1 MKRFENKNVL
11 ITGGN
16 AGIGLEATAQ
26 FIAEGAKV
34 VVFDIHEEK
43 SSALQN
49 IKGDIDYFQCDVSK
63 SSNVKAA
70 FKKTIDTV
78 QKIDILINNA
88 GILGPR
94 VKTEHYPEEDFDMV
108 IDINIKGVFYCMK
121 EAISIFKQIGG
132 GVIVNTASVAGK
144 IGMSRHLAYS
154 ASKHAVIGMTK
165 SAAVEYA
172 KQNIRINAVCPGF
185 TETAMLETIDEE
197 PEYKQMLR
205 FATPMKRF
213 GKPSEIASAILFL
226 ASDESSFMTGQGVVL
241 DGGLSVQ

>member
-16 AGIGLEATAQ
+16 AGIGLEAAAQ
-26 FIAEGAKV
+26 FLAEGAKV

-43 SSALQN
+43 SAELQQLDAEVYY
-49 IKGDIDYFQCDVSK
+49 IQCDVAK
-63 SSNVKAA
+63 SENVKAA
-70 FKKTIDTV
+70 FKKAIDSF
-78 QKIDILINNA
+78 QKINILINNA

-94 VKTEHYPEEDFDMV
+94 VKTEHYPEEDFDRV
-108 IDINIKGVFYCMK
+108 IDINVKGVFYCMK
-121 EAISIFKQIGG
+121 EAISIFKALGG

-165 SAAVEYA
+165 SVAVEYA

-185 TETAMLETIDEE
+185 TETSMLETINEE
-197 PEYKQMLR
+197 PEYKQALR
-205 FATPMKRF
+205 YATPMKRF
-213 GKPSEIASAILFL
+213 GKPSEIATAILFL
-226 ASDESSFMTGQGVVL
+226 ASDESSFMTGQGIVL

>member
-1 MKRFENKNVL
+1 EKRFENKNVL

-26 FIAEGAKV
+26 FLSEGAKI
-34 VVFDIHEEK
+34 VVFDIHEDK
-43 SSALQN
+43 SSELQK
-49 IKGDIDYFQCDVSK
+49 IMGDVTYIQCDVSK
-63 SSNVKAA
+63 SANVKAA
-70 FKKTIDTV
+70 FQKAIAAV

-108 IDINIKGVFYCMK
+108 IDVNVKGVFYCMK

-172 KQNIRINAVCPGF
+172 KQKIRINAVCPGF
-185 TETAMLETIDEE
+185 TETSMLETIDEE
-197 PEYKQMLR
+197 PEYKQALR
-205 FATPMKRF
+205 YATPMKRF
-213 GKPSEIASAILFL
+213 GKPSEIANAILFL

>member
-16 AGIGLEATAQ
+16 AGIGLETAHK
-26 FIAEGAKV
+26 FIAEGAKI
-34 VVFDIHEEK
+34 VVFDIQAQKSAELEK
-43 SSALQN
+43 IN
-49 IKGDIDYFQCDVSK
+49 GDVHYIQCDVAK
-63 SSNVKAA
+63 SENVKAA
-70 FKKTIDTV
+70 FKRAIDTV

-94 VKTEHYPEEDFDMV
+94 VKTEDYPEEDFDRV
-108 IDINIKGVFYCMK
+108 IDINVKGVFYCMK
-121 EAISIFKQIGG
+121 EAISIFKNIGG

-185 TETAMLETIDEE
+185 TETSMLETINEE

-213 GKPSEIASAILFL
+213 GKPQEIATAILFL

>member
-1 MKRFENKNVL
+1 MKRFENKKVL

-16 AGIGLEATAQ
+16 GGIGLEATSK
-26 FIAEGAKV
+26 FITEGAQV
-34 VVFDIHEEK
+34 VVFDIADKKSADLEK
-43 SSALQN
+43 VN
-49 IKGDIDYFQCDVSK
+49 GNVHYIQCDVSK
-63 SSNVKAA
+63 ATDVNSAFLKAVE
-70 FKKTIDTV
+70 ILE
-78 QKIDILINNA
+78 KIDILINNA

-94 VKTEHYPEEDFDMV
+94 VKTEHYPEEEFDRV
-108 IDINIKGVFYCMK
+108 IDINVKGVFYCMK
-121 EAISIFKQIGG
+121 EAISVFKEAGSGI
-132 GVIVNTASVAGK
+132 IVNTASVAGK

-154 ASKHAVIGMTK
+154 ASKHAVMGMTK

-185 TETAMLETIDEE
+185 TETAMLDTINEE

-213 GKPSEIASAILFL
+213 GKPQEIATAILFL
-226 ASDESSFMTGQGVVL
+226 ASDESSFMTGQGIVL